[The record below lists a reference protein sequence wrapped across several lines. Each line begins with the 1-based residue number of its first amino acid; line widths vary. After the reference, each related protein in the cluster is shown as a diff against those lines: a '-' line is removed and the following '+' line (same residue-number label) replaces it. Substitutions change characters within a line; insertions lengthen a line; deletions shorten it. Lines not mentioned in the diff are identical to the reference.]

1 MLNTLYMID
10 IESILAKNKT
20 LQQALVML
28 KEAVE
33 SPSMTDLMRDGAI
46 QRFEYCFE
54 LAWKT
59 VKIIIEY
66 EDKEIGGSPRSILQK
81 AIVIGILEDEEE
93 WFRMLLERNNS
104 VHTYREEIA
113 KEIAGHLKVNYTIM
127 KKLCDR
133 IVARY
138 KQHE

>member
-1 MLNTLYMID
+1 MID
-10 IESILAKNKT
+10 IESIRAKNTT
-20 LQQALVML
+20 LHQALVML

-59 VKIIIEY
+59 VKIIIEF

-81 AIVIGILEDEEE
+81 AIVLGILEDEEE

-113 KEIAGHLKVNYTIM
+113 KEIADHLKMNYTIM

-133 IVARY
+133 IEVRY
-138 KQHE
+138 T